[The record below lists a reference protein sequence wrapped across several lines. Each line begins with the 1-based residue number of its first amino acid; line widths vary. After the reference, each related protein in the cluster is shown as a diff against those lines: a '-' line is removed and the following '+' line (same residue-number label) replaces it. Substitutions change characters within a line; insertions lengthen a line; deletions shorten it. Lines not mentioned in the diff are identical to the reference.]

1 MLLASVGFTTGV
13 FEVLAS
19 VIGSGLVVGS
29 FGAGLLTVLFA
40 RTRGR
45 AEKWVLYGGYAG
57 GLLALFGLLADILEK
72 RFV

>member
-1 MLLASVGFTTGV
+1 
-13 FEVLAS
+13 
-19 VIGSGLVVGS
+19 
-29 FGAGLLTVLFA
+29 LLTVFLA